1 VVLQPIDKP
10 SFMRGP
16 AYSPPDGLTKE
27 DLEYDLAAPR
37 VYCFITRFP
46 FFQLHF
52 NMLYHL
58 LGKWPLSQAPPL
70 PLMSDPTSVTAHT
83 HRAGEEEQR

>member
-1 VVLQPIDKP
+1 
-10 SFMRGP
+10 MRGP
-16 AYSPPDGLTKE
+16 AYSPPDGLSKE
-27 DLEYDLAAPR
+27 DLEYDMAAPR

-58 LGKWPLSQAPPL
+58 LGKSSTNSHRRAACYLVKQRL
-70 PLMSDPTSVTAHT
+70 P
-83 HRAGEEEQR
+83 RGC